1 VVDKEERKFLS
12 FFSTNKLSTRS
23 KALIQI
29 KKQINESPNQEKILE
44 SSIMNANKTM
54 PVEAEEQEV
63 DEDWEMVGA
72 KNLNKIRRY

>member
-1 VVDKEERKFLS
+1 
-12 FFSTNKLSTRS
+12 
-23 KALIQI
+23 
-29 KKQINESPNQEKILE
+29 
-44 SSIMNANKTM
+44 MNANRTM